1 MGKTIWFIN
10 EYAGSRYHGMEF
22 RNYYFAKEFVKRGHS
37 VTIISAS
44 FSHLFK
50 KLPKV
55 ESSYSFEEIDGIT
68 YLWLK
73 VPKYSRST
81 DPKRILKWFI
91 FTKKLYS
98 LPLNKMDK
106 PDVIVASPMAPFM
119 VFPAYRLAK
128 KFGAKFF
135 YEVKDIWPL
144 TLQELGGFSKLNP
157 LIVAM
162 EFAEKFAIKKAD
174 RVISSLKN
182 YGEHLQIDLKIN
194 KSFEWINNG
203 IDLDEYKIKEPLPK
217 EIENILPKD
226 KFLVGY
232 TGALGIP
239 NDMKTCCE
247 AAKIL
252 QNRKDIAF
260 IMVGDGIE
268 KQNLVNTYGNLD
280 NILFIEPIKKSQV
293 QSMLEHFDV
302 CYIGWKKERLY
313 NYGISPN
320 KIFDYFYS
328 GKPILHAYS
337 GKGDLVELANAGIT
351 VEAQNPQAVAKGIEK
366 MVSLSNKERQEL
378 GQNGKKY
385 VLENF
390 TYEKLAEKFERLL

>member
-68 YLWLK
+68 YLWIK

-81 DPKRILKWFI
+81 DPKRVLKWFI

-157 LIVAM
+157 LIAAM
-162 EFAEKFAIKKAD
+162 GFAEKFAIKKAD

-182 YGEHLQIDLKIN
+182 YGEHLKVDLKID
-194 KSFEWINNG
+194 KHFEWINNG
-203 IDLDEYKIKEPLPK
+203 IDLSEYKNRENLPK
-217 EIENILPKD
+217 RIEEILPKD

-239 NDMKTCCE
+239 NYMKTCCE

-260 IMVGDGIE
+260 IIVGDGIE

-337 GKGDLVELANAGIT
+337 GKGDLVELANAGVT

-366 MVSLSNKERQEL
+366 MVSLSDKKRQEM
-378 GQNGKKY
+378 GQIGKKY